1 MYYYN
6 ILILKC
12 FFKTK
17 LGMHHGKKMIQVIVY
32 FLKANK
38 K

>member
-12 FFKTK
+12 FKTK
-17 LGMHHGKKMIQVIVY
+17 LGMHHGKKMIQVIV
-32 FLKANK
+32 FFFEG
-38 K
+38 